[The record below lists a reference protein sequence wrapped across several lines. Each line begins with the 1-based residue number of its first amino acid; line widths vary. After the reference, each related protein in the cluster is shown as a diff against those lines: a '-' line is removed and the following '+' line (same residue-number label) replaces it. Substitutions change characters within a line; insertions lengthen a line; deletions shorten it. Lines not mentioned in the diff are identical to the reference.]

1 MAEPITLQTLL
12 TYLTLISVPVGVF
25 YYITTLRNQNRARQ
39 AQLLMQMH
47 MYRTN
52 ELRSYNVRVMDV
64 ISKKISGFLE
74 YKEKME
80 NDENFEKV
88 NLCLFNFNEALGVF
102 VNAGYFDIRN
112 VALMWAGVTRIYYE
126 NIFEPMIDEA
136 RVFYNFQRLGSESE
150 YLCKTLIKY
159 MEEHPELKT

>member
-1 MAEPITLQTLL
+1 MIIAL
-12 TYLTLISVPVGVF
+12 TYYGLQI
-25 YYITTLRNQNRARQ
+25 RNQNKTRQ
-39 AQLLMQMH
+39 AQLFMQMH

-64 ISKKISGFLE
+64 ISKKISGFQE

-102 VNAGYFDIRN
+102 VKAGYFDIRN
-112 VALMWAGVTRIYYE
+112 VALMWAGVTRMYYE

-136 RVFYNFQRLGSESE
+136 RVFYDFPRLGSESE

-159 MEEHPELKT
+159 MDEHPGLKT